1 MRKIQ
6 FDTRTHQ
13 GGSKKYFDLFFLPPQ
28 LNLGSS
34 TYVKHTPSEILNL

>member
-6 FDTRTHQ
+6 FETKTHQ
-13 GGSKKYFDLFFLPPQ
+13 GGNKKYFDLFILPPQ

-34 TYVKHTPSEILNL
+34 MLSIPLVKF